1 MIATTGRIVHFVTE
15 AGAVR
20 PAMVVEDFG
29 VSAGISLIADDAAE
43 SQLVNLQVFTD
54 GENDNHHAGGPAL
67 NWRKEVPQHQP
78 AEGEAFHPNTWHWP
92 RLVTGGD
99 PRGAPDFT
107 RNAKLLSPDPL
118 SEEQVSEA
126 IHATGF
132 VAAPEGEPFLVS
144 GNDPESTS

>member
-67 NWRKEVPQHQP
+67 IWQKEVPQHRP
-78 AEGEAFHPNTWHWP
+78 TEGEPFQPNTWHWP
-92 RLVTGGD
+92 RLLMGTDRGD
-99 PRGAPDFT
+99 PRGDFT
-107 RNAKLLSPDPL
+107 RTAKLISPDPL
-118 SEEQVSEA
+118 SEQQVSEA
-126 IHATGF
+126 IHSAGR
-132 VAAPEGEPFLVS
+132 APDQPGELS
-144 GNDPESTS
+144 